1 MRGRRSGR
9 KRIICACAGAL
20 LVGVAL
26 LAPGAG
32 TGSTEPA
39 YEGQKKCGS
48 CHRSER
54 RSWAKTVHARALDSL
69 KAGAELEAKRKVGL
83 DPAKD
88 YSSDRNC
95 IGCHVTGFGKEG
107 GYDPAD
113 PGIYLVGVGC
123 ESCHGPGSRY
133 KLLHRE
139 AAEKFEKTGQPT
151 PRQAL
156 ANAGQ
161 EFGFL
166 DRCNACHMNYEGS
179 PWKGTRKPFT
189 PFSPQVD
196 PKYRFDFDKAVRNDA
211 AMHEHFRL
219 EGVFTGPPLPPFH
232 KDFQAKARPVA
243 KESGE

>member
-1 MRGRRSGR
+1 MAGDRLHR
-9 KRIICACAGAL
+9 KKVLRTCAGAW
-20 LVGVAL
+20 LVGVSL
-26 LAPGAG
+26 LASSAAVPLA
-32 TGSTEPA
+32 EPA
-39 YEGQKKCGS
+39 YEGQKKCAS

-54 RSWAKTVHARALDSL
+54 RSWSKTVHATALDSL
-69 KAGAELEAKRKVGL
+69 KAGAEPEAKRKAGL

-88 YSSDRNC
+88 YSNDRNC
-95 IGCHVTGFGKEG
+95 IGCHVTGYGSEG

-133 KLLHRE
+133 QLLHRQ
-139 AAEKFEKTGQPT
+139 AAEKFEKTKEPT

-156 ANAGQ
+156 ADAGQ

-166 DRCNACHMNYEGS
+166 ERCNACHMNYEGS
-179 PWKGTRKPFT
+179 PWKGARKPFT
-189 PFSPQVD
+189 PFTPKVD

-232 KDFQAKARPVA
+232 EDFQAKARPVV
-243 KESGE
+243 KEPGG